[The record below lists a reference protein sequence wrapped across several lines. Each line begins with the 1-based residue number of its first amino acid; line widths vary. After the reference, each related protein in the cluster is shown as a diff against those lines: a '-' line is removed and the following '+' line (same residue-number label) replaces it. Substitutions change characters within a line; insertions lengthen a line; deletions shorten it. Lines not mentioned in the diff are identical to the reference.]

1 MTDAT
6 ISLLI
11 LAGTIVLFV
20 INRLPVG
27 VVAISTAMALYFTGV
42 LTANQAL
49 AGFGDPVVVFIAALF
64 VVSEGI
70 DSTGVTTWAGQSLID
85 RAGENRTRLLTAV
98 MVLCAVLTALISLN
112 GSVAALLPMVVV
124 LATRIGT
131 PPSQMLMPLAF
142 AGSAGSLLLMTGSP
156 VNVIVAD
163 ASRDAGGGG
172 FGFFDFAVVGIPLLA
187 GTMLIALMLGPR
199 LLPSRRSN
207 QLARDLSEHTET
219 LTREYMLDQGFY
231 RLRVQSESSLIGTQL
246 AEVSFAA
253 ETGVTLIGIQARSE
267 RHELDERDVLV
278 VTGPTDRIDQLV
290 RREALTILTEPIGH
304 GANEAL
310 FGREL
315 GVVEVVVPPRSPLI
329 GEVVFPGQMR
339 TGGVTILA
347 VQRRGQ
353 DRGLVQ
359 TEIAAGDTLLIRG
372 AWSDLEE
379 LSEDRDVLVVDAA
392 NLVRRQLG
400 PLGAPA
406 RRAVAILVRMIVLL
420 SFGLVP
426 PAVAGL
432 LAAGA
437 MVLCRV
443 VSSEQ
448 AYRSVSWS
456 AIVLIGGLI
465 PLSTAIQTS
474 GASDKIAK
482 VLIDVVGDAS
492 PYVLMIALF
501 VLIGVQG
508 QIVNNTATTLIVL
521 PVAISAAIDTGISV
535 QPVLMLV
542 AVAGAASLL
551 TPIAT
556 PANMMV
562 MGPGSYRFGDY
573 WKLGLPIMLWWM
585 LVAVMVIPL
594 VWGF

>member
-1 MTDAT
+1 MSDAT

-20 INRLPVG
+20 TNRLPVG
-27 VVAISTAMALYFTGV
+27 VVAIGTAMALYFTGV

-70 DSTGVTTWAGQSLID
+70 DSTGVTTWAGQSLIN
-85 RAGENRTRLLTAV
+85 RAGEHRSRLLTAV
-98 MVLCAVLTALISLN
+98 MVLCALLTALISLN

-124 LATRIGT
+124 LATRIGST
-131 PPSQMLMPLAF
+131 PSQMLMPLAF
-142 AGSAGSLLLMTGSP
+142 AGSAGSLLLLTGSP
-156 VNVIVAD
+156 VNVIVSD
-163 ASRDAGGGG
+163 ASRDAGAGG
-172 FGFFDFAVVGIPLLA
+172 FGFFDFAIVGIPLLI
-187 GTMLIALMLGPR
+187 GTMVIALVFGPR

-207 QLARDLSEHTET
+207 QLGRDLSRHSET
-219 LTREYMLDQGFY
+219 LSTDYGLGESFY
-231 RLRVQSESSLIGTQL
+231 RLRVQSSSRLIGTQL
-246 AEVSFAA
+246 AEVSLP
-253 ETGVTLIGIQARSE
+253 EGSGVVLVGIQARSE

-278 VTGPTDRIDQLV
+278 VSGPSERVAELV
-290 RREALTILTEPIGH
+290 GRESLTVVAEPIGSD
-304 GANEAL
+304 GL
-310 FGREL
+310 FGSES

-329 GEVVFPGQMR
+329 GQVVFPGQMR

-347 VQRRGQ
+347 VQRRGH

-359 TEIAAGDTLLIRG
+359 TQIVAGDTLLIRG
-372 AWSDLEE
+372 TWSDLEA
-379 LSEDRDVLVVDAA
+379 LSQDRDVLVVDEA

-400 PLGAPA
+400 PLGASA
-406 RRAVAILVRMIVLL
+406 RRAVAILVGMIILL

-426 PAVAGL
+426 PAIAGL
-432 LAAGA
+432 LAAAA
-437 MVLCRV
+437 MVLFRV

-448 AYRSVSWS
+448 AYRSVSWG

-465 PLSTAIQTS
+465 PLSTAIQES
-474 GASDKIAK
+474 GASDKIAT
-482 VLIDVVGDAS
+482 VLIDVVGDGS

-501 VLIGVQG
+501 ILIGVLG

-521 PVAISAAIDTGISV
+521 PVAISAAIETGISV

-562 MGPGSYRFGDY
+562 MGPGGYRFGDY
-573 WKLGLPIMLWWM
+573 WKLGLPIMLWWL
-585 LVAVMVIPL
+585 LVGVVLIPL
-594 VWGF
+594 VWQF

>member
-6 ISLLI
+6 LSLLI

-20 INRLPVG
+20 INRFPVG
-27 VVAISTAMALYFTGV
+27 VVAIGTAMALYFTGV

-85 RAGENRTRLLTAV
+85 KAGESRSRLLTAV
-98 MVLCAVLTALISLN
+98 MVLCALLTALISLN

-142 AGSAGSLLLMTGSP
+142 AGSAGSLLLLTGSP

-172 FGFFDFAVVGIPLLA
+172 FGFFDFAVVGIPLLI
-187 GTMLIALMLGPR
+187 GTMLIALLLGPR

-207 QLARDLSEHTET
+207 QLARDLSEHSET
-219 LTREYMLDQGFY
+219 LTRDYALNDGFY
-231 RLRVQSESSLIGTQL
+231 RLRVQPDSSLIGTQL
-246 AEVSFAA
+246 AAVSFGS

-278 VTGPTDRIDQLV
+278 VSGPPDRVDDLV
-290 RREALTILTEPIGH
+290 QRLSLTVLAEPLGI
-304 GANEAL
+304 GANDAL

-329 GEVVFPGQMR
+329 GAVVFPGQMR

-347 VQRRGQ
+347 VQRRGN

-359 TEIAAGDTLLIRG
+359 TQIVAGDTLLIRG
-372 AWSDLEE
+372 TWSDLEE

-392 NLVRRQLG
+392 NLVRRQVG

-406 RRAVAILVRMIVLL
+406 RRAVVILAGMIVLL

-474 GASDKIAK
+474 GASDKIAT
-482 VLIDVVGDAS
+482 VLIDVVGNGS
-492 PYVLMIALF
+492 PYILMIALF
-501 VLIGVQG
+501 VLIGVLG

-562 MGPGSYRFGDY
+562 MGPGAYRFGDY

-585 LVAVMVIPL
+585 LVAVVVIPL

>member
-1 MTDAT
+1 MTDAN

-20 INRLPVG
+20 TNRLPVG
-27 VVAISTAMALYFTGV
+27 VVAIGTAMALYFTGV
-42 LTANQAL
+42 LDANQAL

-70 DSTGVTTWAGQSLID
+70 DSTGVTTWAGQGLIQ
-85 RAGENRTRLLTAV
+85 RAGESRSRLLTAV

-124 LATRIGT
+124 MATRIGA

-142 AGSAGSLLLMTGSP
+142 AGSAGSLLLLTGSP

-163 ASRDAGGGG
+163 ASRDAGASG
-172 FGFFDFAVVGIPLLA
+172 FGFFDFAVVGLPLLV
-187 GTMLIALMLGPR
+187 GTMVIALLLGPK
-199 LLPSRRSN
+199 LLPNRRSS
-207 QLARDLSEHTET
+207 QLARDLSQHTET
-219 LTREYMLDQGFY
+219 LTRDYGLGDGVY
-231 RLRVQSESSLIGTQL
+231 RLRVQPTSPLIGTEL
-246 AEVSFAA
+246 AAVAFDDDS
-253 ETGVTLIGIQARSE
+253 GVTLVGIQARSK
-267 RHELDERDVLV
+267 RHVLDERDVLV
-278 VTGPTDRIDQLV
+278 VSGTAAQVNELVVSRQLV
-290 RREALTILTEPIGH
+290 VLAEPVG
-304 GANEAL
+304 GDSGQEL
-310 FGREL
+310 FGRDL

-329 GEVVFPGQMR
+329 GQVVFPGQLR
-339 TGGVTILA
+339 AGGVTILA
-347 VQRRGQ
+347 VQRRGN

-359 TEIAAGDTLLIRG
+359 TELAAGDTLLIRG
-372 AWSDLEE
+372 AWSDLES
-379 LSEDRDVLVVDAA
+379 LSEDRDILVVDDA

-406 RRAVAILVRMIVLL
+406 RRAVAILLGMIVLL

-465 PLSTAIQTS
+465 PLSTAIQDS
-474 GASDKIAK
+474 GASDQIAK
-482 VLIDVVGDAS
+482 ILIDVVGDAS
-492 PYVLMIALF
+492 PYLLMVALF
-501 VLIGVQG
+501 ALIAVLG

-521 PVAISAAIDTGISV
+521 PIAVSAALDTGISV

-562 MGPGSYRFGDY
+562 MGPGAYRFGDY
-573 WKLGLPIMLWWM
+573 WRLGLPIMLWWM
-585 LVAVMVIPL
+585 FVAVVVIPL